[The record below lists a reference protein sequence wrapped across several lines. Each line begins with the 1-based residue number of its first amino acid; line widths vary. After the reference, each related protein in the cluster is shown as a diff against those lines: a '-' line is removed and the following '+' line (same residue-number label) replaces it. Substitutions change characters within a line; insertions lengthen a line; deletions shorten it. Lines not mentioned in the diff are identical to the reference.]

1 MSKTLTRALTG
12 VTVFTLAMT
21 GCAGGDSQPHS
32 SPAASGPSGDLIVFA
47 AASLQKPF
55 NDLAMKF
62 TEQYPNISVKY
73 SFDGSS
79 GLVGQMKGGAQADV
93 FASADEKNMTKAT
106 DAGLVDSSKL
116 FATNTLVL
124 AVQKGNPGKI
134 TGLDS
139 SLDDKK
145 LVICAPE
152 VPCGNATKKL
162 AEQLGYTLKPVSEEL
177 KVTDVLGKVANKEAD
192 AGLVYK
198 TDAASNDKVDAV
210 EVKGAENVVNKYPVA
225 VTKMSKHQDAAQAYV
240 DYVLSAEGMKI
251 LEGYGFGK
259 P

>member
-1 MSKTLTRALTG
+1 MKQRTR
-12 VTVFTLAMT
+12 TLAMAAALT
-21 GCAGGDSQPHS
+21 LALSGCAGGSNEPS
-32 SPAASGPSGDLIVFA
+32 VNPSTGGPSGELTVFA

-55 NDLAMKF
+55 NDLAFEF
-62 TEQYPNISVKY
+62 TKAYPNITVKY

-79 GLVGQMKGGAQADV
+79 GLVDQMKGGAQADV
-93 FASADEKNMTKAT
+93 FASADEKNMSKAK
-106 DAGLVDSSKL
+106 DADLVADAKL

-124 AVQKGNPGKI
+124 AVQKGNPKQI

-139 SLDDKK
+139 SLDGKK

-162 AEQLGYTLKPVSEEL
+162 AEQVGYTLKPVSEEL

-210 EVKGAENVVNKYPVA
+210 SVKGAENVVNKYPIA
-225 VTKMSKHQDAAQAYV
+225 VTKMSKHQEAAQLYV
-240 DYVLSAEGMKI
+240 DYVLGPQGART
-251 LEGYGFGK
+251 LEKYDFGK